1 VADSGVL
8 FNTVTASSNEAPD
21 AMANLSIPIVQDPSM
36 TVEKSSA
43 TTSLNAPATVT
54 YDYLVTNDGNVGLT
68 GISLSDDNDND
79 DASCLATT
87 LAPAATTTCTATH
100 TFTQAELDADGSPVA
115 DSRELFNNV
124 TASSNEAPDAFADLS
139 IPIERV
145 PSISMVKSSATTEID
160 SPQVV
165 TYDYLVTNTGN
176 VALTGIY
183 IDDDN
188 DEDDASCV
196 DTELAPGASTTC
208 TATHDVDDAEF
219 AAYGS
224 PVAGSGALVNNAT
237 AWGTA
242 PGGDVSADDSL
253 SIAFAELVARFTVTK
268 DFTDDN
274 PSGVMVYIDCDTG
287 LPLQQDFEIFDAVD
301 SEVTF
306 VVNSYLPGT
315 MECTIIEE
323 PVPDGY
329 TGSYVA
335 GPGPSGVAGS
345 IAGGDTACVFSAVIG
360 GTFTC
365 EITNAANSATFR
377 VYKDWVIFNNGGD
390 EVYEKAAVT
399 IMCDRLIQDGDYNS
413 DLDYWYKSGNL
424 GDGQYLSATVDT
436 IGGPATC
443 WATEQIN
450 QSGVESTDDCYSRE
464 IAAGGS
470 SECTFVNTVFFE
482 GIPTLNQ
489 YGLALLALLMLGVGA
504 VGFRRFV

>member
-1 VADSGVL
+1 V
-8 FNTVTASSNEAPD
+8 TVTDPLITVSGGPIASMAPGDVDTTTFTGSYSILQADID
-21 AMANLSIPIVQDPSM
+21 AGTFTNIATATGTPPQGGDVTDDDDDTQLLEQVPSISLV
-36 TVEKSSA
+36 KSS
-43 TTSLNAPATVT
+43 TTSEIDSVGPVT
-54 YDYLVTNDGNVGLT
+54 YDYD
-68 GISLSDDNDND
+68 
-79 DASCLATT
+79 
-87 LAPAATTTCTATH
+87 
-100 TFTQAELDADGSPVA
+100 
-115 DSRELFNNV
+115 
-124 TASSNEAPDAFADLS
+124 
-139 IPIERV
+139 
-145 PSISMVKSSATTEID
+145 
-160 SPQVV
+160 
-165 TYDYLVTNTGN
+165 VTNTGN
-176 VALTGIY
+176 VNLTGIY

-208 TATHDVDDAEF
+208 TATHLVTAEEI
-219 AAYGS
+219 AAFGS
-224 PVAGSGALVNNAT
+224 PEAGSGALVNNAT
-237 AWGTA
+237 AYGTA
-242 PGGDVSADDSL
+242 PGEDVSDDDSL
-253 SIAFAELVARFTVTK
+253 SIAFAAPVARFTVTK

-306 VVNSYLPGT
+306 VVTSYLPGT

-329 TGSYVA
+329 SGSYVA

-345 IAGGDTACVFSAVIG
+345 ITGGDTACVFSAVIG

-365 EITNAANSATFR
+365 EITNAANPATFT
-377 VYKDWVIFNNGGD
+377 VYKEWIILNNGGD
-390 EVYEKAAVT
+390 EVIEYAAVT
-399 IMCDRLIQDGDYNS
+399 IMCDRIIAGGDYNS
-413 DLDYWYKSGNL
+413 DLGHWYKSGNL

-436 IGGPATC
+436 TGGPATC
-443 WATEQIN
+443 WAAEQIN
-450 QSGVESTDDCYSRE
+450 QSGVESSDDCYPRE

-504 VGFRRFV
+504 IGFRRFV